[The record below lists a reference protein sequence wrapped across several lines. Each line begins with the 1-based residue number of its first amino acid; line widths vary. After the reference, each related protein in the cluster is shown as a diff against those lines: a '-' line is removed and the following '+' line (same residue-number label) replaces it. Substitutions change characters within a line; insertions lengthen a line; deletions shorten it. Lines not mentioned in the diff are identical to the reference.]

1 MDYFK
6 RESLWE
12 YVQEYTEVVAIKYHN
27 EGNSEQACKYFYLSF
42 EAKMKCSKGGFKMR
56 KLLSIMGMV
65 TVLSFTLGIT
75 PQQSNNHQA
84 ENIIIQQMADGN
96 HGG

>member
-42 EAKMKCSKGGFKMR
+42 EAKMKCSKR
-56 KLLSIMGMV
+56 RL
-65 TVLSFTLGIT
+65 
-75 PQQSNNHQA
+75 
-84 ENIIIQQMADGN
+84 
-96 HGG
+96 

>member
-1 MDYFK
+1 
-6 RESLWE
+6 
-12 YVQEYTEVVAIKYHN
+12 
-27 EGNSEQACKYFYLSF
+27 
-42 EAKMKCSKGGFKMR
+42 MR